1 MSKPN
6 NTALLIVDMIN
17 SFQFD
22 MGEHL
27 AEKTKQIVPRILSLK
42 KHAKQNN
49 WPIIYIN
56 DHYGLWK
63 ADIDAIRKECKNEI
77 SWDIIESISP
87 QKEDY
92 FLIKPKHSAFYETAL
107 HTLLTELQVTRLIIT
122 GIAGN
127 ICVLFTANDAYMR
140 EYSIMIP
147 KDCTASN
154 SNEDNDFALTMMESV
169 LFAEITTEKQITSE
183 K

>member
-1 MSKPN
+1 
-6 NTALLIVDMIN
+6 MIN
-17 SFQFD
+17 NFQFD
-22 MGEHL
+22 MGERL

-63 ADIDAIRKECKNEI
+63 ADIDAIREECSNDI
-77 SWDIIESISP
+77 SADIIEDISP
-87 QKEDY
+87 QPDDY
-92 FLIKPKHSAFYETAL
+92 FLIKPKHSAFYETTL
-107 HTLLTELQVTRLIIT
+107 HTLLTELKVNQLMIT

-140 EYSIMIP
+140 EYSIAIP

-154 SNEDNDFALTMMESV
+154 NDEDNDFALTMMENV